1 MKFRFWLASES
12 VETFLT
18 RENRMRTKICML
30 LICLFAV
37 AGLALAQVKVDG
49 KWTGEIQG
57 GRGPQMITITLKN
70 DGGKLTGTVEGGRG
84 GAIPIEEGSVS
95 GNTIKFKQK
104 QMGRGGEVILNYTGM
119 VSGDEIKFTR
129 QQEGGQ
135 GMPVEFTAKR
145 AQ

>member
-1 MKFRFWLASES
+1 MK
-12 VETFLT
+12 V
-18 RENRMRTKICML
+18 KVCML

-37 AGLALAQVKVDG
+37 AGLALAQAKVDG
-49 KWTGEIQG
+49 KWTAEIQG
-57 GRGPQMITITLKN
+57 GRGAQMLTITLKA
-70 DGGKLTGTVEGGRG
+70 DGAKLTGSTQGARG
-84 GAIPIEEGSVS
+84 GEVPIEEGSIS

-104 QMGRGGEVILNYTGM
+104 TMGRGGEQIVNYTGT

-129 QQEGGQ
+129 TIEGGQ

>member
-1 MKFRFWLASES
+1 MKLK
-12 VETFLT
+12 V
-18 RENRMRTKICML
+18 CML

-37 AGLALAQVKVDG
+37 AGLALAQAKVDG
-49 KWTGEIQG
+49 KWSAEIQG
-57 GRGPQMITITLKN
+57 GRGTQMITITLKN

-84 GAIPIEEGSVS
+84 GAIPIEEGTVS

-104 QMGRGGEVILNYTGM
+104 QMGRGGEVTLAYTGTI
-119 VSGDEIKFTR
+119 SGDEIKFSR
-129 QQEGGQ
+129 MQEGGQ

>member
-1 MKFRFWLASES
+1 MK
-12 VETFLT
+12 
-18 RENRMRTKICML
+18 TKVCIL

-37 AGLALAQVKVDG
+37 AGLALAQAKVDG
-49 KWTGEIQG
+49 KWTAEIQG
-57 GRGPQMITITLKN
+57 GRGPQMVTITLKN
-70 DGGKLTGTVEGGRG
+70 DAGKLTGTVEGGRG

-104 QMGRGGEVILNYTGM
+104 QMGRGGEVILNYTGTI
-119 VSGDEIKFTR
+119 SGDEIKFTR

>member
-1 MKFRFWLASES
+1 MK
-12 VETFLT
+12 
-18 RENRMRTKICML
+18 TKVCIL

-37 AGLALAQVKVDG
+37 AGLALAQAKVDG
-49 KWTGEIQG
+49 KWTAEIQG
-57 GRGPQMITITLKN
+57 GRGPQMVTITLKN

-104 QMGRGGEVILNYTGM
+104 QMGRGGEVILNYTGTI
-119 VSGDEIKFTR
+119 SGDEIKFTR

>member
-1 MKFRFWLASES
+1 MK
-12 VETFLT
+12 
-18 RENRMRTKICML
+18 TKVCML

-37 AGLALAQVKVDG
+37 AGLALAQAKVDG
-49 KWTGEIQG
+49 KWTAEIQG
-57 GRGPQMITITLKN
+57 GRGPQMVTITLKN

-104 QMGRGGEVILNYTGM
+104 QMGRGGEVILNYTGTI
-119 VSGDEIKFTR
+119 SGDEIKFTR

-135 GMPVEFTAKR
+135 GMPFEFTAKR